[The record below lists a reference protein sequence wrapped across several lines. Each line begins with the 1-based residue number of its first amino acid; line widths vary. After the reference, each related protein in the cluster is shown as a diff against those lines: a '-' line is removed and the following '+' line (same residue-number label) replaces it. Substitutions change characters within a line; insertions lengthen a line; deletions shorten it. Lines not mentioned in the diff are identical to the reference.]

1 MESKYFD
8 MPFKKLTKIV
18 GLRDNSSHIFFKKF
32 SILIQCME
40 RPAKTKLFPAKLC
53 AELANFRFSTITFSD
68 SAQANTVRSPTL
80 CSVSLRGVTYFSNI
94 SAKKKK
100 YFSLLIR
107 GLDGFDS

>member
-80 CSVSLRGVTYFSNI
+80 CSVSTESLIFRI
-94 SAKKKK
+94 SQRKKKI
-100 YFSLLIR
+100 F
-107 GLDGFDS
+107 